1 LKINPRENGGQTLKK
16 GWYNPL
22 SGKYEN
28 LSTKILYDPW
38 FGDSYTKE
46 ELRSKDKT
54 IYTYLILLGENTI
67 LYGDLE
73 YYRRNDPYTDY
84 IELLDTRGEPRP

>member
-1 LKINPRENGGQTLKK
+1 LKK